1 MNPSSF
7 YLYNISF
14 QFPNYLPSLYY
25 MRVSWFISWL
35 AYNNIE
41 IFWREKKVWR
51 RAWDK
56 SLFCYEYKTQKIL
69 ENVQMKVW
77 LTPSMSPLLCY
88 DVRALCLWEN
98 DCWVDFF
105 QILYC
110 CCAYSFLLPLFCS
123 ERRIKKNYTLKTGIM
138 MSSIHWG
145 YKKTK

>member
-1 MNPSSF
+1 
-7 YLYNISF
+7 
-14 QFPNYLPSLYY
+14 
-25 MRVSWFISWL
+25 MRYF
-35 AYNNIE
+35 E
-41 IFWREKKVWR
+41 EKKKCE
-51 RAWDK
+51 DELEI
-56 SLFCYEYKTQKIL
+56 SPFFCYEYKTQKIL

-88 DVRALCLWEN
+88 DARALCLWEN

-138 MSSIHWG
+138 MSSQA
-145 YKKTK
+145 YTEDTKKLNKTTAFPLTFVPFFFFNKSFLFFLIRFIDLII